1 MIRVFED
8 DLDDYPDVLLI
19 TAMLIGTSE
28 DNTMEHAIRI
38 QKMAFLADKII
49 AQPDLDEEFD
59 FGPDKFG
66 PMSENV
72 ESSVGNLIEWGY
84 ATPAGKDGKGA
95 KLTEEG
101 MDLVKAAAEKYP
113 GIHRLCEYLN
123 GKMSDLS
130 IKELIKTV
138 YRLYPKDTV
147 NSLIRDEMVKT
158 NKMDS
163 LSIDLSKS
171 GRFEVRSENGTVYP
185 VEIEDGVVRIEVDGS
200 YA

>member
-1 MIRVFED
+1 MFED

>member
-1 MIRVFED
+1 
-8 DLDDYPDVLLI
+8 
-19 TAMLIGTSE
+19 
-28 DNTMEHAIRI
+28 
-38 QKMAFLADKII
+38 
-49 AQPDLDEEFD
+49 
-59 FGPDKFG
+59 
-66 PMSENV
+66 
-72 ESSVGNLIEWGY
+72 
-84 ATPAGKDGKGA
+84 
-95 KLTEEG
+95 

-185 VEIEDGVVRIEVDGS
+185 VEIEDGVVRIDVDGS

>member
-1 MIRVFED
+1 MFED

-38 QKMAFLADKII
+38 QKMALLAEKII
-49 AQPDLDEEFD
+49 AQPDLGEEFD

-66 PMSENV
+66 PRSENV

-185 VEIEDGVVRIEVDGS
+185 VEIEDGVVRIDVDGS

>member
-1 MIRVFED
+1 MFED

-185 VEIEDGVVRIEVDGS
+185 VEIEDGVVRIDVDGS

>member
-185 VEIEDGVVRIEVDGS
+185 VEIEDGVVRIDVDGS

>member
-1 MIRVFED
+1 MIRVFDD
-8 DLDDYPDVLLI
+8 DLDDYSDVFLI

-28 DNTMEHAIRI
+28 ENTIEHAIRI

-72 ESSVGNLIEWGY
+72 ENSVSNLIEWGY
-84 ATPAGKDGKGA
+84 ATPAGKGGKGV

-101 MDLVKAAAEKYP
+101 MDIVKATAERYP

-123 GKMSDLS
+123 GKMSRLS
-130 IKELIKTV
+130 DRELVKTV
-138 YRLYPKDTV
+138 YRLYPEDTV
-147 NSLIRDEMVKT
+147 NSLIRDDLVKT
-158 NKMDS
+158 NKVDA
-163 LSIDLSKS
+163 LSIDPSKS
-171 GRFEVRSENGTVYP
+171 GRFKIRSENGLIYP
-185 VEIEDGVVRIEVDGS
+185 VEIEDGIIRIEVDGS